1 MKKSFKVLC
10 IMLVV
15 FMMSG
20 CVKLNVDMS
29 IHKDKSMD
37 ITVIEAVSNALMQN
51 SNEKMFEESEL
62 KEIEDDGFTVENYS
76 DGSMTGYKF
85 TKRISN
91 IDDVST
97 DKSFT
102 GNIENIVSGKDSS
115 SDIFSVKKGFFKNTY
130 TVKLKEDVKDS
141 FNEGFEEG
149 LTSDDDYYSD
159 YDDSYSYDDSYTYDD
174 SYYDDYTSDSSLASN
189 TDYASLMTNM
199 DLKFTINL
207 PYKAISSNATSV
219 NNDGKQ
225 LTWNLINFNE
235 DNIEFEFELYNMKNI
250 YITIGIAA
258 IIIIIIIIL
267 IVKKRKPK
275 APVATPVP
283 VNDQVVVNNQ
293 TVPVTPVVND
303 SPVPTPMNTDMVA
316 QTPVE
321 PVQDNS
327 AQTPVEPQSNE
338 TPVQTTNE
346 PENITPTEPKTLDV
360 QSETNDNSNENLINT
375 ESTETPNIFN
385 ANPNSENK

>member
-10 IMLVV
+10 IMLFV

-159 YDDSYSYDDSYTYDD
+159 YDDNYTYDD
-174 SYYDDYTSDSSLASN
+174 SYYDDYTSDNSLASD
-189 TDYASLMTNM
+189 TDYASLMANM

-207 PYKAISSNATSV
+207 PYKAISSNATSM

-225 LTWNLINFNE
+225 LTWNLISFNE

-250 YITIGIAA
+250 YVTIGIAA

-283 VNDQVVVNNQ
+283 VNDQVNMVNTPSEPVTPIVNNQ
-293 TVPVTPVVND
+293 SVLTPINTNMVT
-303 SPVPTPMNTDMVA
+303 

-321 PVQDNS
+321 S
-327 AQTPVEPQSNE
+327 QSNE
-338 TPVQTTNE
+338 TPVQIVTE
-346 PENITPTEPKTLDV
+346 PENITPTET
-360 QSETNDNSNENLINT
+360 EANDNSNGNSINKQ
-375 ESTETPNIFN
+375 STETPNIFN